1 MRDAANLA
9 WKLIAVSRG
18 ANEAILDTYQSEREA
33 HVRPII
39 SLAMMM
45 GRTVCIADP
54 IAAKTRDEQMLAA
67 RAAGSSP
74 DGAVSNPPLGPG
86 YLLSGSPEAGSY
98 FPQFVTN
105 QNQRLD
111 DILGPG
117 AWLITR
123 SRPIKGSVGD
133 SVEVVALDDPRLSRF
148 SSQLEVWL
156 ARHNAQAV
164 LVRPDR
170 YVFGVGTPDVLAHE
184 WSVGALSKRA

>member
-1 MRDAANLA
+1 L
-9 WKLIAVSRG
+9 RG
-18 ANEAILDTYQSEREA
+18 AKEAILDTYQSEREA

-54 IAAKTRDEQMLAA
+54 IAAKARDEQMLAA

-74 DGAVSNPPLGPG
+74 DGAVSNPPLGNG
-86 YLLSGSPEAGSY
+86 YLMAGSAEAGTY
-98 FPQFVTN
+98 FPQFVTS

-111 DILGPG
+111 DVLGSG

-123 SRPIKGSVGD
+123 SLPKASKVAHGLHAF
-133 SVEVVALDDPRLSRF
+133 ALDDPRLVPFR
-148 SSQLEVWL
+148 SQLEVWL
-156 ARHNAQAV
+156 ARHSAQAV

-170 YVFGVGTPDVLAHE
+170 YVFGVGAADVLARE
-184 WSVGALSKRA
+184 WSGV